1 MLNRDDYITILDLIQ
16 EKIEALENR
25 AYILST
31 KGDKETASKIDE
43 TGFKFKDLKER
54 FLNLESEVEQ

>member
-16 EKIEALENR
+16 EKIESLENR

-54 FLNLESEVEQ
+54 FLKLESEVE